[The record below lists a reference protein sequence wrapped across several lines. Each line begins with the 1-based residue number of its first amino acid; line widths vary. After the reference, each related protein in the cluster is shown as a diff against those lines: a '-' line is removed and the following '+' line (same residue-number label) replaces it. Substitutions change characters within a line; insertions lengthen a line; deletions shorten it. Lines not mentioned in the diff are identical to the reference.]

1 MKALVTGSAGF
12 VGRHLIDHLEE
23 HDDEV
28 SGTDISTGGPNLL
41 DLEGLVELFK
51 ETGPEVIFH
60 LAGQADIST
69 SWEKPLETF
78 KSNAEG
84 TINVLTAARESNIE
98 KVVTVTSADV
108 YGHVASN
115 EMPITEERSL
125 APVSPYA
132 ASKAAADLIALQAFN
147 GYDQN
152 VIRIR
157 AFNHFGPGQS
167 ENFVSAAI
175 ACRVARNELSGE
187 KIVKIGNLE
196 AKRDF
201 TDVRDVVAAY
211 RMLSLSGKPGEA
223 YNVCSGS
230 ATSIKEIAEKIVDLA
245 EHEMEFE
252 IDEKLFRPVEV
263 EELFGDST
271 KLIETTGWKPEFS
284 LEDTL
289 NDLLEFWRV
298 QVLLERQAE

>member
-1 MKALVTGSAGF
+1 M
-12 VGRHLIDHLEE
+12 
-23 HDDEV
+23 
-28 SGTDISTGGPNLL
+28 
-41 DLEGLVELFK
+41 
-51 ETGPEVIFH
+51 
-60 LAGQADIST
+60 
-69 SWEKPLETF
+69 
-78 KSNAEG
+78 
-84 TINVLTAARESNIE
+84 
-98 KVVTVTSADV
+98 
-108 YGHVASN
+108 
-115 EMPITEERSL
+115 
-125 APVSPYA
+125 
-132 ASKAAADLIALQAFN
+132 IALQAFN

-223 YNVCSGS
+223 YTVCSGS
-230 ATSIKEIAEKIVDLA
+230 ATSVKDIAENIIDLA